1 MIILWIALLLHQGY
15 ALISVA
21 TVHLGEP
28 VTFKCA
34 LPSSEHSNTR
44 VKWYKQ
50 SFGDT
55 LRLITS
61 LMKGTIN
68 PTFEEGFPHSRFHV
82 DHTATTSA
90 LTIHSTVR
98 EDEALY
104 HCAVTTWHMD
114 QWNGTYLSLKENSSR
129 MSGYTVVQ
137 LPAVSD
143 EVHPGESVTLRC
155 LVLSGLEKSSCADD
169 QDVHWFGVTSDN
181 FLPNVLYSNRKKT
194 DQCDKQSVS
203 PSTKSCIYKFSMNL
217 SSSDAGIYYCA
228 VVSCGE
234 ILFGNGT
241 KVDIGGNKWWSFDAL
256 WKDSMSPFLLVAV
269 SSACLMVIAFLI
281 YVIKK
286 SMWDHANDA
295 VSLQEDIEN
304 MNLMRDEDKWVYSTA
319 VFTMMKPGNSGTR
332 GTNAHDGEKTYAAI
346 KAFGFE

>member
-1 MIILWIALLLHQGY
+1 YLSVWLSSLQTKPQHLIDTNLLNKCQRKHTFESALVNKGE
-15 ALISVA
+15 ALDCVA

-114 QWNGTYLSLKENSSR
+114 QWNGTYLSLK
-129 MSGYTVVQ
+129 G
-137 LPAVSD
+137 
-143 EVHPGESVTLRC
+143 
-155 LVLSGLEKSSCADD
+155 
-169 QDVHWFGVTSDN
+169 TSTN
-181 FLPNVLYSNRKKT
+181 
-194 DQCDKQSVS
+194 
-203 PSTKSCIYKFSMNL
+203 IFSL
-217 SSSDAGIYYCA
+217 GI
-228 VVSCGE
+228 
-234 ILFGNGT
+234 
-241 KVDIGGNKWWSFDAL
+241 
-256 WKDSMSPFLLVAV
+256 
-269 SSACLMVIAFLI
+269 
-281 YVIKK
+281 
-286 SMWDHANDA
+286 
-295 VSLQEDIEN
+295 
-304 MNLMRDEDKWVYSTA
+304 
-319 VFTMMKPGNSGTR
+319 
-332 GTNAHDGEKTYAAI
+332 
-346 KAFGFE
+346 